1 MSNMIPCYQ
10 VTIVY
15 PDSEQ
20 TKLFLNLDEAQE
32 KFREYKQDAENN
44 FYKEWY
50 HTETKLY
57 MTHPNNTDPT
67 KKDLSTITI
76 EIVELSPYMI
86 AMCFLDDG
94 EMPGDNWPQAVHI
107 CYAIACDDY
116 IDEANYDGG
125 DYNEQKV

>member
-1 MSNMIPCYQ
+1 MIPCYQ

-15 PDSEQ
+15 PSGEES
-20 TKLFLNLDEAQE
+20 KLFLIQDGAHE
-32 KFREYKQDAENN
+32 KFREYKQGAIDNG
-44 FYKEWY
+44 YKEWCC
-50 HTETKLY
+50 TETKLY
-57 MTHPNNTDPT
+57 MTQPNITDPA
-67 KKDLSTITI
+67 KKDLATITI

-125 DYNEQKV
+125 DYNE